1 MKKIHLVFAL
11 FVLLAASCKIGGE
24 NYSRYYSYVNIDQT
38 VVPDSAS
45 LGDTIDLYFRAGA
58 PNGCWSGLQIYLY
71 RYNDTIFVLE
81 AIGLYESY
89 EGICPEIYVTS
100 DTIFRFVPDTART
113 YIFASHSA
121 TLNTKLDTLRII
133 NP

>member
-1 MKKIHLVFAL
+1 MKKIHFIFAL
-11 FVLLAASCKIGGE
+11 FALLATACNIGGE

-38 VVPDSAS
+38 NVPDSAKV
-45 LGDTIDLYFRAGA
+45 GDTVDLYFRAGA
-58 PNGCWSGLQIYLY
+58 PNGCWSDLNIYLY
-71 RYNDTIFVLE
+71 PYNDTIFILE

-89 EGICPEIYVTS
+89 DGICPEIYITS

-113 YIFASHSA
+113 YIFASQSA
-121 TLNTKLDTLRII
+121 TLNTKLDTLHIT